1 MQTLCNDEIF
11 QFEGQIVISLGNLDT
26 DVLTICDGSFGK
38 RHEFLLCYSSTKIP
52 IRMISITMTQS
63 FVWNILLYN
72 QTSRGTRCLR

>member
-38 RHEFLLCYSSTKIP
+38 RHEFLLSYSSTKIP
-52 IRMISITMTQS
+52 
-63 FVWNILLYN
+63 
-72 QTSRGTRCLR
+72 